1 MRTTL
6 GQSLWPITEAG
17 CFRKVAV
24 DKCCFKEVENNVL
37 LFLGPGRLAAL
48 GKHNSQAV
56 PSVHLSQIYTL
67 NELYE
72 HENEKMACSCFK
84 EVQNNVLLLYGQGG
98 WQRLHSSSVYW
109 MKELSCHDNSRKP

>member
-6 GQSLWPITEAG
+6 GQSLWPITKAG
-17 CFRKVAV
+17 CFMKVTV

-48 GKHNSQAV
+48 GKHNSQSV
-56 PSVHLSQIYTL
+56 PSVHLSQIYTSS
-67 NELYE
+67 ELYE

-98 WQRLHSSSVYW
+98 WQRLHSSSVYL
-109 MKELSCHDNSRKP
+109 MKELSC